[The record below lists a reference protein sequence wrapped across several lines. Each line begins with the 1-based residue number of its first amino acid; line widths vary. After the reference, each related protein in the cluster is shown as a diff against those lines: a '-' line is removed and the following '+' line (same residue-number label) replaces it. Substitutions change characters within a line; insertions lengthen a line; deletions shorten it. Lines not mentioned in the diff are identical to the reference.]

1 VKCELKRSIQKGLVQ
16 IYTGDGKG
24 KTTAA
29 LGQGMRAA
37 GRQYTVYMIQ
47 FLKGMHSGE
56 IDAVQNLHP
65 YFQIFRFGQTEKFFY
80 ALSEKEKSECCQDVR
95 RGYRFALEMMKKG
108 ECDILILDEIMGA
121 LYNQLITVYEA
132 CSLIHHKPEQME
144 LILTGRDAPQELIEL
159 ADYVSEIKMVKHP
172 FSKGIKARE
181 GIEY

>member
-1 VKCELKRSIQKGLVQ
+1 VKSKLKPKGLVQ
-16 IYTGDGKG
+16 IYTGDRKG

-37 GRQYTVYMIQ
+37 GRQYIVYMIQ
-47 FLKGMHSGE
+47 FLKGIRSGE
-56 IDAVQNLHP
+56 LDAVQHLCP

-80 ALSEKEKSECCQDVR
+80 ALNEEEKKQCCEDVR
-95 RGYRFALEMMKKG
+95 RGCRFALEVMKKR
-108 ECDILILDEIMGA
+108 ECDMLILDEIMGA
-121 LYNQLITVYEA
+121 LHNQLITIDEA
-132 CSLIHHKPEQME
+132 CHLIHHKPEQME

-172 FSKGIKARE
+172 FLKGMKARK